1 MNLIKMEPQKE
12 SLHLTTA
19 VLNLLAG
26 KTQPHGSQS
35 GGAATSTGPCSVPG
49 ALQHSQPPSGTTPP
63 LLGCLPQKPPFSESE
78 IK

>member
-63 LLGCLPQKPPFSESE
+63 CWDVSPKSHHSV
-78 IK
+78 KVK